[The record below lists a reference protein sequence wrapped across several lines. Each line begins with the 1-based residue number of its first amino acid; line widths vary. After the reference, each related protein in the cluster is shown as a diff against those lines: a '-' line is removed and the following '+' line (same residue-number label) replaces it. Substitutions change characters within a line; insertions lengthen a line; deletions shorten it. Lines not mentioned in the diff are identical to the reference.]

1 MPYKDPLKKKEHDRL
16 RAERARIR
24 RAHDPAFAKKE
35 SDARKRWYAQTYKI
49 DPEYRRMK
57 NAKRVPM
64 KYGLSLEEYH
74 GLLAAQDYKCLICGL
89 AHRDETGGRLVIDHD
104 HQQDVT
110 AVRGLL
116 CGACNLALGLFKDNP
131 ASLRAAANYLEQRQ

>member
-1 MPYKDPLKKKEHDRL
+1 
-16 RAERARIR
+16 
-24 RAHDPAFAKKE
+24 
-35 SDARKRWYAQTYKI
+35 
-49 DPEYRRMK
+49 
-57 NAKRVPM
+57 M

-74 GLLAAQDYKCLICGL
+74 GLLAAQDYKCLICGVV
-89 AHRDETGGRLVIDHD
+89 HRDETGGRLVIDHD
-104 HQQDVT
+104 HQQDMT